1 MVDMENNL
9 EMTFSSWLIYKHI
22 VMVESAY
29 ANIVSVLQTVCSSS
43 RFIIMQMHRQL
54 ILLIQVAWRC
64 CCSLII
70 R

>member
-64 CCSLII
+64 CSSLII

>member
-1 MVDMENNL
+1 MADIENNL
-9 EMTFSSWLIYKHI
+9 EMTFSSCLIYKHI

-29 ANIVSVLQTVCSSS
+29 ANIVSVLQTVCNSS

-54 ILLIQVAWRC
+54 TLLIQVAWRC
-64 CCSLII
+64 CSSLI